1 MDRHIEVI
9 GVDHGWSG
17 MKTVSQ
23 VFTTGVKEITTE
35 PAFYNNVVEFNGSYY
50 KVGGKR
56 LEVRDL
62 KVENDNFY
70 ILTLAAV
77 AKELNRRGMRNANIL
92 LSVGL
97 PLTRFGAEKQ
107 DFIDYLSKEKEVT
120 FRFDNEQYRIR
131 LARVSVFPQCYAAVA
146 DRMKTLP
153 KRVVVVD
160 IGSWTIDIMP
170 IEDSAPN
177 EAECITIREGLIKCM
192 RTINEE
198 CMRQYGKELSEEDI
212 QEIMRTGKH
221 DKLPQKY
228 LTIVEECLRAYVDK
242 VYNILLEHGYNLEVT
257 EIVFVGGGANVVKR
271 FGNYDGNNIQYIE
284 DSEHM
289 LGAEHDAVAQRY
301 AHFWRYMMNDD
312 PVYVGLTYSNNDI
325 DEFMNHASIEY
336 GFFTVKM
343 GNREATQYYTKSEN
357 TSAIQSKARYDSKYE
372 HITSTGYQLM
382 NYAPGSVFKLDG
394 KEYVLSEK
402 HTLDITYGEDLW
414 CLEYPSNYRYGE
426 KID

>member
-1 MDRHIEVI
+1 MDKHIEVV

-35 PAFYNNVVEFNGSYY
+35 PAFFNNVVDYNGSYY

-70 ILTLAAV
+70 LLTLAAV

-107 DFIDYLSKEKEVT
+107 DFIDYLSRNKEVT
-120 FRFDNEQYRIR
+120 FRFDNEQYRIN

-177 EAECITIREGLIKCM
+177 EAECITLREGLIKCM
-192 RTINEE
+192 GTINDE
-198 CMRQYGKELSEEDI
+198 CIRQHGREISEEDI
-212 QEIMRTGKH
+212 QEVMKTGKRG
-221 DKLPQKY
+221 KLPQKY
-228 LTIVEECLRAYVDK
+228 MAIIEECLRTYAQK
-242 VYNILLEHGYNLEVT
+242 VYNILLEHGYNLDIT
-257 EIVFVGGGANVVKR
+257 EIVFVGGGATVMKL
-271 FGNYDGNNIQYIE
+271 FGSYERSNIQYIE
-284 DSEHM
+284 DVKANAKGYEY
-289 LGAEHDAVAQRY
+289 LGKLYLSTHKKE
-301 AHFWRYMMNDD
+301 F
-312 PVYVGLTYSNNDI
+312 GL
-325 DEFMNHASIEY
+325 
-336 GFFTVKM
+336 G
-343 GNREATQYYTKSEN
+343 
-357 TSAIQSKARYDSKYE
+357 
-372 HITSTGYQLM
+372 
-382 NYAPGSVFKLDG
+382 
-394 KEYVLSEK
+394 
-402 HTLDITYGEDLW
+402 
-414 CLEYPSNYRYGE
+414 
-426 KID
+426 

>member
-1 MDRHIEVI
+1 MNRQHIEVI

-35 PAFYNNVVEFNGSYY
+35 PAFFNNVVELNGSYY
-50 KVGGKR
+50 MVGGKR

-107 DFIDYLSKEKEVT
+107 DFIDYLSKKQEVV
-120 FRFDNEQYRIR
+120 FRFDNKQYRIKI
-131 LARVSVFPQCYAAVA
+131 ARVSVFPQCYAAVV
-146 DRMKTLP
+146 DRMRTLP

-170 IEDSAPN
+170 IINSAPN

-192 RTINEE
+192 RKINEE
-198 CMRQYGKELSEEDI
+198 CMRQHGREILEEDI
-212 QEIMRTGKH
+212 QEIMRNGKH
-221 DKLPQKY
+221 VKLPEKY
-228 LTIVEECLRAYVDK
+228 LDIVTDCLRTYADK

-257 EIVFVGGGANVVKR
+257 EIVFVGGGATIMKR
-271 FGNYDGNNIQYIE
+271 FGNYEGNNIQYME
-284 DSEHM
+284 DVKANAKGYEY
-289 LGAEHDAVAQRY
+289 LGRLYLSTHKKE
-301 AHFWRYMMNDD
+301 F
-312 PVYVGLTYSNNDI
+312 GL
-325 DEFMNHASIEY
+325 
-336 GFFTVKM
+336 G
-343 GNREATQYYTKSEN
+343 
-357 TSAIQSKARYDSKYE
+357 
-372 HITSTGYQLM
+372 
-382 NYAPGSVFKLDG
+382 
-394 KEYVLSEK
+394 
-402 HTLDITYGEDLW
+402 
-414 CLEYPSNYRYGE
+414 
-426 KID
+426 

>member
-1 MDRHIEVI
+1 MDRHIVVV

-120 FRFDNEQYRIR
+120 FRFDNEQYRIK

-198 CMRQYGKELSEEDI
+198 CMRQYGNVRENVRKSIAETEHTINKLDAFGSGMREAGQKIANTFRTFADKETIDYSEKEKKFSKT
-212 QEIMRTGKH
+212 ELVKKTFEAKK
-221 DKLPQKY
+221 KLFQRMEQH
-228 LTIVEECLRAYVDK
+228 LDEALDK
-242 VYNILLEHGYNLEVT
+242 VESLAKEPERMKDV
-257 EIVFVGGGANVVKR
+257 EMA
-271 FGNYDGNNIQYIE
+271 E
-284 DSEHM
+284 PSM
-289 LGAEHDAVAQRY
+289 LGAVAEPEFQY
-301 AHFWRYMMNDD
+301 GAEVFEAYQKMQGDKS
-312 PVYVGLTYSNNDI
+312 VNN
-325 DEFMNHASIEY
+325 
-336 GFFTVKM
+336 
-343 GNREATQYYTKSEN
+343 
-357 TSAIQSKARYDSKYE
+357 
-372 HITSTGYQLM
+372 
-382 NYAPGSVFKLDG
+382 KLDNSI
-394 KEYVLSEK
+394 KRAEMS
-402 HTLDITYGEDLW
+402 
-414 CLEYPSNYRYGE
+414 R
-426 KID
+426 

>member
-1 MDRHIEVI
+1 MDKHIEVI
-9 GVDHGWSG
+9 GIDHGWSG

-35 PAFYNNVVEFNGSYY
+35 PAFYNNVVEYNGSYY
-50 KVGGKR
+50 KVGGRR

-70 ILTLAAV
+70 LLALAAV
-77 AKELNRRGMRNANIL
+77 AKELNRRGMRNANVL

-107 DFIDYLSKEKEVT
+107 DFIDYLSRNKEVT
-120 FRFDNEQYRIR
+120 FRFDNEQYRMNI
-131 LARVSVFPQCYAAVA
+131 ARVSVFPQCYAAVA

-198 CMRQYGKELSEEDI
+198 CMRQYGRELSEEDI
-212 QEIMRTGKH
+212 QEVMRNGKN

-228 LTIVEECLRAYVDK
+228 MTIVEEALRAYVEK
-242 VYNILLEHGYNLEVT
+242 VYNILLEHGYTLDVT
-257 EIVFVGGGANVVKR
+257 EIVFVGGGATVVMR
-271 FGNYDGNNIQYIE
+271 YGNYEGNNIQYIE
-284 DSEHM
+284 DVKANAKGYEY
-289 LGAEHDAVAQRY
+289 LGKLYLSTHKKE
-301 AHFWRYMMNDD
+301 F
-312 PVYVGLTYSNNDI
+312 GL
-325 DEFMNHASIEY
+325 
-336 GFFTVKM
+336 G
-343 GNREATQYYTKSEN
+343 
-357 TSAIQSKARYDSKYE
+357 
-372 HITSTGYQLM
+372 
-382 NYAPGSVFKLDG
+382 
-394 KEYVLSEK
+394 
-402 HTLDITYGEDLW
+402 
-414 CLEYPSNYRYGE
+414 
-426 KID
+426 